1 MKTVAL
7 LLFPGVQSLDVSGP
21 MDVFAEANAFVGE
34 QDGYRLVTVS
44 TQPYPIR
51 ASNGQQLGADLVVAE
66 AGTGYDIVLVAGGPE
81 LPTEVERPE
90 VSDWLRK
97 VADKVPRYGS
107 ICTGAFLLG
116 RAGLL
121 DGKHATT
128 HWSDAAQLAA
138 QFPLAQVEHDRIHIR
153 DGGLVTSAGVTAGMD
168 LALALVAEDHGP
180 SVALAVAKRL
190 LLVAQRQG
198 GQSQFSPYLHAM
210 ASPEALATMIQ
221 QYVMEH
227 LAESL
232 SVEHLAD
239 VAGMSARNF
248 ARQFVKDTGVTPAEF
263 VQRARIDAAR
273 NMLEGGTLALKT
285 IAYRCGFGSAA
296 RMRLV
301 FTQRFGVTPNQYR
314 DSFRVS
320 QH

>member
-1 MKTVAL
+1 MKTLAL

-21 MDVFAEANAFVGE
+21 MDVFAEANAFLSPD
-34 QDGYRLVTVS
+34 QGYKLVTIG
-44 TQPYPIR
+44 TTPYPIR
-51 ASNGQQLGADLVVAE
+51 ASNGQQLGADHGLDD
-66 AGTGYDIVLVAGGPE
+66 AGVDYDIVLVAGGPN
-81 LPTEVERPE
+81 LPREADNPQL
-90 VSDWLRK
+90 SAWLRR
-97 VADKVPRYGS
+97 VAQAAPRYGS

-121 DGKHATT
+121 DGKRATT

-138 QFPLAQVEHDRIHIR
+138 QFPLAQVEHDRIHVR
-153 DGGLVTSAGVTAGMD
+153 DGALVTSAGVTAGID

-180 SVALAVAKRL
+180 AVALAAAKRL
-190 LLVAQRQG
+190 LVLAQRQG
-198 GQSQFSPYLHAM
+198 GQSQFSPYLSEA
-210 ASPEALATMIQ
+210 AAPDALATVIQ
-221 QYVMEH
+221 RYVMDH

-232 SVEHLAD
+232 SVEHLAE

-248 ARQFVKDTGVTPAEF
+248 ARQFVKEMAVTPAEF

-273 NMLEGGTLALKT
+273 NLLEGSELALKT

-301 FTQRFGVTPNQYR
+301 FSQRFGVTSNQYR
-314 DSFRVS
+314 DSFQRIA
-320 QH
+320 